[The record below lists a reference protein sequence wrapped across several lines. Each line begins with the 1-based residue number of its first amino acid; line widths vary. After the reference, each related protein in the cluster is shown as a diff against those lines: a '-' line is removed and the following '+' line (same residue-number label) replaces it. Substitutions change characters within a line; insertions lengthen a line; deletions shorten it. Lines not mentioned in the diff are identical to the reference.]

1 MSNGQSRLQQ
11 QRPKHRAEA
20 GAEQVSILDQVL
32 ESTKQITLGPNG
44 FQAKTLFDCLEIA
57 KLYFEGGLAPKQ
69 MDTVAKIA
77 IAIEHGSAIGL
88 SASQA
93 VQSIAVINGRPTIWG
108 DAMIGLCL
116 ASPVCEEIHEY
127 TEGKGEDYTAVCVA
141 KRKGSAEPVVKKFG
155 VKQAKRAGL
164 WGKEGPWRGYPDRML
179 QMRAR
184 GFALRDAFADVL
196 KGLQCR
202 EEVEDL
208 DSIRTA
214 DGLDASR
221 LSVAK
226 TVKTG
231 SPLQAKLDAVS
242 ALDADAIDAAM
253 STPAD
258 KLDKL
263 DAIAHIEEKLHA
275 AQDDNALADLVDA
288 YTSGPDGEGLT
299 AAQIEH
305 IHNVAAE
312 ISQRRAAL
320 AEHPAPPKKGG
331 KQKSAIA
338 PDGVGQ

>member
-1 MSNGQSRLQQ
+1 MSNGQSRVQQQQ
-11 QRPKHRAEA
+11 QRPNHRAEA

-208 DSIRTA
+208 EAIRTA

-253 STPAD
+253 PQQQADATTPID
-258 KLDKL
+258 PFV
-263 DAIAHIEEKLHA
+263 AIEDKLHA
-275 AQDDNALADLVDA
+275 APDDNALADLVDA
-288 YTSGPDGEGLT
+288 YTSGPDAEGLT
-299 AAQIEH
+299 AEQIQRVH
-305 IHNVAAE
+305 TLAGE
-312 ISQRRAAL
+312 ISQRRAAV
-320 AEHPAPPKKGG
+320 
-331 KQKSAIA
+331 SAVRMMVA
-338 PDGVGQ
+338 VPLNSSKNRG

>member
-11 QRPKHRAEA
+11 QRPNHRAEA

-214 DGLDASR
+214 DGLDAVTFPDTANVRKVLFHDGLFLALRSDTQKVYY
-221 LSVAK
+221 S
-226 TVKTG
+226 
-231 SPLQAKLDAVS
+231 AV
-242 ALDADAIDAAM
+242 LDADTWDALDFESAERR
-253 STPAD
+253 PDDLLDGGLVVAD
-258 KLDKL
+258 
-263 DAIAHIEEKLHA
+263 
-275 AQDDNALADLVDA
+275 
-288 YTSGPDGEGLT
+288 
-299 AAQIEH
+299 
-305 IHNVAAE
+305 
-312 ISQRRAAL
+312 
-320 AEHPAPPKKGG
+320 
-331 KQKSAIA
+331 
-338 PDGVGQ
+338 